1 MYNIKDNGGPAFP
14 VTNQTLVGMSGLTL
28 RDWFAGM
35 ALQGALASPEEPDGV
50 TYHEKRDKICEICYN
65 YADSMIAARKEGA

>member
-1 MYNIKDNGGPAFP
+1 M
-14 VTNQTLVGMSGLTL
+14 TL